1 MPKIAFIGAGSAVF
15 TRNLVGDVLSH
26 SELRDSTTFALMDI
40 DADRLR
46 TAEFVTERLITAHG
60 ASAQIEATTDRRAA
74 LDGAD
79 YVVTSFQVGGYRPST
94 VIDFEIPK
102 RYGLRQTIADTL
114 GIGGIMRGLRTI
126 PVLLDLCRDL
136 EELSPDALLLNYVN
150 PMAMLSWAV
159 AEASPI
165 RTVGLCHSVQHTAKE
180 LGADLGLPAHELD
193 YHVAG
198 INHVAFFL
206 RLEHDGEDLYP
217 RLRDVTPPHDN
228 RVRYELLRH
237 FGYFVTESSEHFAEY
252 SPWFIKDGRDDLI
265 QRFNI
270 PIDEYLRRS
279 EQQTAEW
286 QSLRSA
292 LGDGTAI
299 GTERSEEYGADIIR
313 ACETGEPFT
322 FNGNVPNRRDGGL
335 LIDNLPADCCVEVPC
350 VASSAGIEPQPVGPI
365 PRQLAALMQTNINVQ
380 GLTVEAALTGR
391 RDAVYQ
397 AAMLDPHTGAELS
410 LDEIR
415 SLVDDLLCA
424 HAGRIQA
431 LGRPRPSSRSDDE
444 GLAAQH

>member
-26 SELRDSTTFALMDI
+26 PELRDETTFALMDI

-46 TAEFVTERLITAHG
+46 TAEVVTRRLIEAHG
-60 ASAQIEATTDRRAA
+60 ASSTVEATLDRRAA

-94 VIDFEIPK
+94 VVDFEVPK
-102 RYGLRQTIADTL
+102 RFGLRQTIADTL
-114 GIGGIMRGLRTI
+114 GVGGIMRGLRTI
-126 PVLLDLCRDL
+126 PVLLDVCRDL
-136 EELSPDALLLNYVN
+136 EELNPDALLLNYVN
-150 PMAMLSWAV
+150 PMAMLCWAV

-165 RTVGLCHSVQHTAKE
+165 RTVGLCHSVQHTAGE
-180 LGADLGLPAHELD
+180 LARDLGLPEVD

-206 RLEHDGEDLYP
+206 RLEHAGEDLYP
-217 RLRDVTPPHDN
+217 RLREVNPPADN

-252 SPWFIKDGRDDLI
+252 SPWFIKDGRQDLI
-265 QRFNI
+265 ERFNV
-270 PIDEYLRRS
+270 PLDEYPRRC
-279 EQQTAEW
+279 ETQIAAWE
-286 QSLRSA
+286 SLRA
-292 LGDGTAI
+292 ELEGGGAI
-299 GTERSEEYGADIIR
+299 GTERSHEYGADIIR
-313 ACETGEPFT
+313 ACETGDPFT
-322 FNGNVPNRRDGGL
+322 FNGNVPNRAGDGL
-335 LIDNLPADCCVEVPC
+335 LIDNLPPDCCVEVPC
-350 VASSAGIEPQPVGPI
+350 VASPAGIEPQPVGAL
-365 PRQLAALMQTNINVQ
+365 PRELAALIQTNVNVQ

-415 SLVDDLLCA
+415 SLVDELLEA
-424 HAGRIQA
+424 HGDWIPQLDGAA
-431 LGRPRPSSRSDDE
+431 E
-444 GLAAQH
+444 GAPIVR

>member
-126 PVLLDLCRDL
+126 PVLLDVCRDL

-150 PMAMLSWAV
+150 PMAMLCWAV

-292 LGDGTAI
+292 LGDDTAI

-424 HAGRIQA
+424 HAGWIQA

-444 GLAAQH
+444 GLAAQR